1 MSENEQMSTDEITNY
16 SETLKEVWGILQ
28 GSRDAIHAIRQSI
41 DFIDKV
47 NSYAIF
53 ALDKTVIPYL
63 EKSKGSEEKVV
74 E

>member
-1 MSENEQMSTDEITNY
+1 MPTDEITNY
-16 SETLKEVWGILQ
+16 NETLKEVWGILQ
-28 GSRDAIHAIRQSI
+28 GSRDAIYAIRQSI

-63 EKSKGSEEKVV
+63 EKVKTEKEGKDNVNR
-74 E
+74 